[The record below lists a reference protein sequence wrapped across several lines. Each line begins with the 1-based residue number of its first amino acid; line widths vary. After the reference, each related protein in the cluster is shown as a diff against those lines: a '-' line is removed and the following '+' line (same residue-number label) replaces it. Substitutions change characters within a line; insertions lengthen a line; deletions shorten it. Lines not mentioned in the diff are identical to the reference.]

1 MEAEINLYCVACEKT
16 FTSEGYLKK
25 HNNLEHSVDS
35 AEKKLG
41 REKEEK
47 WKIDMINKFRKIY
60 NENGE
65 GVYGELKEMALRYN
79 TLVKKYF
86 GMPKN
91 IPPIKCEKLKDLLH
105 GSFSSIE
112 QHTWIILQ
120 HFQDSK
126 PVNLLSS
133 TVNAPSIPSQ
143 MDTKYLSESLKNLTP
158 EQLKQVLH
166 IVNDN
171 EGVAYDENEYEIH
184 LDKLQVSTYHMI
196 EFSKKMRK
204 HFRKDQGNSY
214 LWKGNF

>member
-1 MEAEINLYCVACEKT
+1 MHSIIVGAPLVKCK
-16 FTSEGYLKK
+16 LKNSNFLK
-25 HNNLEHSVDS
+25 IVISLVDS

-60 NENGE
+60 DENGE

-120 HFQDSK
+120 HFQDSNS
-126 PVNLLSS
+126 VNLLSS
-133 TVNAPSIPSQ
+133 FVNAPSSIPSQ

-166 IVNDN
+166 IV
-171 EGVAYDENEYEIH
+171 
-184 LDKLQVSTYHMI
+184 KC
-196 EFSKKMRK
+196 
-204 HFRKDQGNSY
+204 
-214 LWKGNF
+214 

>member
-1 MEAEINLYCVACEKT
+1 MKDSN
-16 FTSEGYLKK
+16 FLKIVIS
-25 HNNLEHSVDS
+25 LVDS
-35 AEKKLG
+35 AEKKLE

-133 TVNAPSIPSQ
+133 TVNAPSSIPSQ
-143 MDTKYLSESLKNLTP
+143 MDTKYLSESLKNLTL
-158 EQLKQVLH
+158 EQLKQGLH

-171 EGVAYDENEYEIH
+171 EGVHGSPEIVP
-184 LDKLQVSTYHMI
+184 LLLKRSDNIIMLFWLSDNYGILNQFQKKL
-196 EFSKKMRK
+196 FSEPI
-204 HFRKDQGNSY
+204 
-214 LWKGNF
+214 

>member
-1 MEAEINLYCVACEKT
+1 MHSIYVGASLVKCK
-16 FTSEGYLKK
+16 LKNSNFLK
-25 HNNLEHSVDS
+25 IVISLVDS

-133 TVNAPSIPSQ
+133 TVNAPSSIPSQ

-196 EFSKKMRK
+196 EGFIQQKNAKTFSKRP
-204 HFRKDQGNSY
+204 R
-214 LWKGNF
+214 

>member
-1 MEAEINLYCVACEKT
+1 
-16 FTSEGYLKK
+16 
-25 HNNLEHSVDS
+25 
-35 AEKKLG
+35 
-41 REKEEK
+41 
-47 WKIDMINKFRKIY
+47 
-60 NENGE
+60 
-65 GVYGELKEMALRYN
+65 
-79 TLVKKYF
+79 
-86 GMPKN
+86 MPKN
-91 IPPIKCEKLKDLLH
+91 ILPFKFEKLKDLLH

-184 LDKLQVSTYHMI
+184 LDKL
-196 EFSKKMRK
+196 
-204 HFRKDQGNSY
+204 
-214 LWKGNF
+214 